1 MIKYFVQGVE
11 IQTVIGLCTEMNF
24 HLDPACTD
32 IGQYTEMNFPLYP
45 ACTVIGQCA
54 EMNCSA

>member
-32 IGQYTEMNFPLYP
+32 IGLYTEMNFPLYP

-54 EMNCSA
+54 EMN